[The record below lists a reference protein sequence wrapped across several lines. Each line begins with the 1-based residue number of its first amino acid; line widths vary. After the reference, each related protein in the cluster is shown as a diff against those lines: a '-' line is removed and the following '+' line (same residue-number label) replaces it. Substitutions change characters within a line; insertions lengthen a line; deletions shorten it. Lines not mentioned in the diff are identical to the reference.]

1 MDLWF
6 AVLVREACWSIF
18 IAMIAGTTK
27 TCREQHLEQRKRR
40 YMYVK
45 LYNAFHKNILRILF
59 CPQASILLKT
69 HPKIYPEFNPCSSW
83 TRYWYPHPP
92 ECLSNPSP
100 VRKLLCWCWPE
111 LKASWFPGSNST
123 LTLHSRYT
131 IFWEQTWDLA
141 KSSLDFRLVDTYP
154 MGDDVSYLFYQ
165 CWLVCL
171 MFLGRGI
178 HATKVFQWRNKQ
190 AVVISKPDEFA
201 HVTSGRLTSNW

>member
-69 HPKIYPEFNPCSSW
+69 HPKIYPEFHTPNNTLIPLVPGIG
-83 TRYWYPHPP
+83 TPT
-92 ECLSNPSP
+92 P
-100 VRKLLCWCWPE
+100 VLLGNFCV
-111 LKASWFPGSNST
+111 GSGLN
-123 LTLHSRYT
+123 
-131 IFWEQTWDLA
+131 
-141 KSSLDFRLVDTYP
+141 
-154 MGDDVSYLFYQ
+154 
-165 CWLVCL
+165 
-171 MFLGRGI
+171 
-178 HATKVFQWRNKQ
+178 
-190 AVVISKPDEFA
+190 SKPDDSLVPTVHSPSTHATQSFGSR
-201 HVTSGRLTSNW
+201 HGI